1 MSCAAVRLPLR
12 DSDRLIETVKSTTGR
27 PIEIENEIC
36 IDLMGAVTLSSRALL
51 IGLNLCCY
59 FALRGGGGEKTGR
72 VTGILDVS
80 YVI

>member
-36 IDLMGAVTLSSRALL
+36 IDLMDAVTLSSRVLL
-51 IGLNLCCY
+51 IGVNLCCC
-59 FALRGGGGEKTGR
+59 LH
-72 VTGILDVS
+72 
-80 YVI
+80 YVAAAERRQDGLLAF